1 MVNNKNQFNF
11 ENEIIF
17 DKIKNILDYIFKK
30 KRFNSDSDSE
40 FDSEFDSGYDSDSE
54 FDSESELNKFLKFQN
69 SKKSGKSGKSNESN
83 GSKSNESNGSKSNE
97 SNGSKSNES
106 NCSKKSTISYS
117 NEKITPNDLY
127 LEIKYQLHK
136 KQFIIKYNNKVRNLK
151 FFFKKTGL
159 SLSKFI
165 SEYTDF
171 KIIKEDNKLYITA

>member
-69 SKKSGKSGKSNESN
+69 SKKSGKSG
-83 GSKSNESNGSKSNE
+83 KSNE